1 MNNRNLLGTTAL
13 TLATSLVIL
22 SPAHAQQA
30 AAPSAPAAATES
42 LPEVVVTARARP
54 EKLLKVPISVQDFT
68 SAKLAADG
76 VHDLNTLQAEAGFT
90 FNSQAASYSGGG
102 REFPTLI
109 FRGLATNLSSF
120 IGGSS
125 GALFVDGV
133 YISGGAA
140 SVTLADVSSVEVLK
154 GPQNVYFGKNTFGG
168 AVNLITSNPSEDY
181 HGKFSVGYSNMGSFD
196 DTASVEGAII
206 PGLLTGRITG
216 ELLHQGA
223 QYTAKDGGPL
233 GEQDTKGITAVL
245 YATPTPDTWLRGR
258 FHYSH
263 DEDSEAAEGFV
274 SGALYGQS
282 CTSDG
287 LINPYFCTK
296 TVPTLSSLNPQAV
309 LSGTLVPQSFINQV
323 ASDNFGSA
331 SAPARQNWLSKVP
344 GLSHMGLAR
353 DNLQGSVAG
362 GTKLPFDSSLQFSA
376 GYNEASALD
385 LNGADHTPSP
395 FFITNTA
402 TIERDFEGDIR
413 LVSSPDHPLR
423 GVLGANYFSSV
434 NQLSQE
440 SYYFGFT
447 FASGPIN
454 EEDKTEAV
462 YGSIDYDILSNLT
475 LTGELRYQ
483 RDTVSDTVVGVGTV
497 AQNSTHSLPR
507 VILKYS
513 PFKSTNVYLSYS
525 EGVQPPQL
533 ETAYVTA
540 QGLAATSGKTY
551 LEKALGSYGVSSD
564 FLPDPTVNVWEIGW
578 KQSLFENRANFSID
592 YYDQQWNH
600 AQVSTFIFDPQ
611 PPCNMAPLGGTAY
624 QSNLNATCPLGSG
637 GQGIIGLAS
646 VHIRGIEF
654 EGNARITSKLSAHAA
669 FNWTDSIRKSYDD
682 NSWYAAFAS
691 GVVPNQNGKR
701 TDLVPEYQG
710 EADATYKDHL
720 IGPYDWFAHGVVTY
734 TGPQYIEAVDI
745 GQMAGY
751 YRVNLSA
758 GVTRGGLTF
767 EVYATNVL
775 DDKNWD
781 MAVRFP
787 SPYTGFSEAY
797 PGAIV
802 QAPNPQDFGFKISGK
817 F

>member
-1 MNNRNLLGTTAL
+1 MKNRNLLGTTAL
-13 TLATSLVIL
+13 TLASSLAVL
-22 SPAHAQQA
+22 SSAHAQQA
-30 AAPSAPAAATES
+30 APSTAAAAPTDS

-54 EKLLKVPISVQDFT
+54 EKLLKVPISVQNFT
-68 SAKLAADG
+68 AAKLAADG

-90 FNSQAASYSGGG
+90 FNSQGASYSGGG

-120 IGGSS
+120 IGGNS
-125 GALFVDGV
+125 GALFVDGIYV
-133 YISGGAA
+133 SGGAA

-168 AVNLITSNPSEDY
+168 AVNLITANPTEDF
-181 HGKFSVGYSNMGSFD
+181 HGKFSVGYSNAGSYD
-196 DTASVEGAII
+196 DTLSAEGAII

-216 ELLHQGA
+216 ELLHQGP
-223 QYTAKDGGPL
+223 QYKAKDGGDL
-233 GEQDTKGITAVL
+233 GEQDTKGVTVVL
-245 YATPTPDTWLRGR
+245 YATPTPDTWLRTR
-258 FHYSH
+258 FHYSY
-263 DEDSEAAEGFV
+263 DEDSESAEGFL
-274 SGALYGQS
+274 SGALYGEP
-282 CTSDG
+282 CTQYG
-287 LINPYFCTK
+287 LINPYFCTN
-296 TVPTLSSLNPQAV
+296 TVPTLANINPQSV
-309 LSGTLVPQSFINQV
+309 LSGTALPQSFSSQV
-323 ASDNFGSA
+323 ASDNFGTA
-331 SAPARQNWLSKVP
+331 AAPQRQNWLSKVP

-362 GTKLPFDSSLQFSA
+362 GTKLPYDATLQFSA
-376 GYNEASALD
+376 GYNEAEALD
-385 LNGADHTPSP
+385 LNTADHTPSP

-402 TIERDFEGDIR
+402 TIARDFEGDVR
-413 LVSSPDHPLR
+413 LVSSPTQPLR

-447 FASGPIN
+447 FAGGPIN

-497 AQNSTHSLPR
+497 AKNSSHSLPR

-513 PFKSTNVYLSYS
+513 PYKSTNVYLSYS
-525 EGVQPPQL
+525 QGVQPPQL

-540 QGLAATSGKTY
+540 QGLAAQSGQTY
-551 LEKALGSYGVSSD
+551 LEKALSSYGVSSD
-564 FLPDPTVNVWEIGW
+564 FLPDPTVDVWEAGW
-578 KQSLFENRANFSID
+578 KQSLFDNKANFSID
-592 YYDQQWNH
+592 YYDEQWDH
-600 AQVSTFIFDPQ
+600 AQVNTFIFDPQ
-611 PPCNMAPLGGTAY
+611 PPCDTAPLGGKTY
-624 QSNLNATCPLGSG
+624 QPNLNASCPLGSS

-646 VHIRGIEF
+646 VHINGIEF
-654 EGNARITSKLSAHAA
+654 EGNARFTSKLSGHAV
-669 FNWTDSIRKSYDD
+669 FNWTNSIRKVYHD
-682 NSWYAAFAS
+682 NSWSPAFTS
-691 GVVPNQNGKR
+691 GVVPDQNGKR
-701 TDLVPEYQG
+701 TDLTPEYQA
-710 EADATYKDHL
+710 EADLTYKDHL
-720 IGPYDWFAHGVVTY
+720 IGDYDWFAHGVVTY

-745 GQMAGY
+745 GEIQGY
-751 YRVNLSA
+751 YRVNLNA
-758 GVTRGGLTF
+758 GITRGNLTF
-767 EVYATNVL
+767 EAFVDNLL

-787 SPYTGFSEAY
+787 SPYTFFSEKY

-802 QAPNPQDFGFKISGK
+802 QAPNPRDFGFKISGK